1 MIRLSSSITF
11 YKTLLGIQ
19 TVTAISE
26 TTIQLEYDNIAG
38 TSNPVTLLL
47 EYDPTSRRLIDAR
60 VSFNAEYNH
69 TGADDSCLVPIWIF
83 RSPRI

>member
-60 VSFNAEYNH
+60 VSFPMSDTVRLELMIVAWY
-69 TGADDSCLVPIWIF
+69 
-83 RSPRI
+83 